1 MNKNDKT
8 IIFLILILL
17 IILIIDYI
25 LSIIFDEVQELVIEE
40 KHVIK
45 VLFLI
50 NLFELQDLL
59 QH

>member
-1 MNKNDKT
+1 M
-8 IIFLILILL
+8 
-17 IILIIDYI
+17 